1 MNLFDFDECS
11 QDIQAMVEQSQDHSA
26 TDSFIKQHSVDSIKD
41 QSSQIVL
48 ESEKKSIYTVVEEST
63 ISNKT
68 EKEEIR
74 IKLEDYERIKSIKK
88 KEILTQTE

>member
-1 MNLFDFDECS
+1 MNVPKTFKQWLS
-11 QDIQAMVEQSQDHSA
+11 KAKITLQPTPSSSSIQLTLSKTKAH
-26 TDSFIKQHSVDSIKD
+26 
-41 QSSQIVL
+41 QIVL

-88 KEILTQTE
+88 KEIVTQTE